1 MQEYGFAFLE
11 VKVDRKL
18 DEMQEK
24 IANHI
29 QGAVLTLAG
38 PGSGKTTVLTE
49 RTVRLAQKTGTPER
63 ILCVTFTNV
72 AGNEMRNRYIKAI
85 GSCNA
90 TGENIPVFKTVHSF
104 CNEII
109 KEYENITH
117 IKYTRLEGTSGGKEK
132 LIVELYK
139 DINGSHPDNNVIEKI
154 CSINVNSTDLPEIKN
169 VKKILEKYKSYKDKN
184 RLIDFDDM
192 IIFAKKILTSTQKD
206 MITVKEKYCHRFDYV
221 QVDEAQDLTAEQFGI
236 MEIVAANGNIF
247 VVADDDQSI
256 YGFRGAAPECLFKFQ
271 KDFPDCKTYYLSRNY
286 RSTKKIVDCSLKFIS
301 QNTER
306 FKKDLYSRNEK
317 GPLPKVKILKNGIKQ
332 AEFLL
337 KETKKLIKQEPN
349 IKIGI
354 LYRNN
359 ISGLLPS
366 AVFVSNGLDYKCNGE
381 FYKTNEVDYL
391 DKIISEMRTIERSS
405 VLVPFPSKILRKMKE
420 NGLYEKIENHCRETG
435 RNMYYKDV
443 LGEFTEYLCSRT
455 ESVAHIISV
464 LDKIDNV
471 SAKKYSDDCTAVE
484 FSTVHSSKGLEY
496 DAVFIID
503 VVKGEFPGR
512 KATVGKALEEERRLF
527 YVAMT
532 RARKYLY
539 VLCPQRTDGESTF
552 VTELKKIAEQAD

>member
-1 MQEYGFAFLE
+1 M
-11 VKVDRKL
+11 DRKL